1 MRLGIIIIFLLLT
14 GYSNSENVF
23 EGNCSYY
30 SYSLDGKKTASGEI
44 YNKHKLTCAHRTLP
58 FNTKLRIT
66 YVKTGKRVTVKV
78 NDRGPYTKG
87 RVLDISSAAAK
98 KIGLLQDGTGKV
110 KCEVL
115 K

>member
-1 MRLGIIIIFLLLT
+1 MRLCFIILFLLLVGCSKT
-14 GYSNSENVF
+14 EDAF

-30 SYSLDGKKTASGEI
+30 SDRLDGEKTASSEI
-44 YNKHKLTCAHRTLP
+44 YNKHKLTCAHRTRP
-58 FNTKLRIT
+58 FNTKLQIT

-78 NDRGPYTKG
+78 NDRGPYTKD

-98 KIGLLQDGTGKV
+98 KIGLLQDGTGKM